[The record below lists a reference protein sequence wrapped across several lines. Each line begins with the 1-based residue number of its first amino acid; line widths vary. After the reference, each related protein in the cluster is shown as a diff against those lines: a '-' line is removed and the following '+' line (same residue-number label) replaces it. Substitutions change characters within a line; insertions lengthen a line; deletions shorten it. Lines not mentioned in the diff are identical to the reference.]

1 MNIVHVNFDIFL
13 FFRILCICILRTNC
27 KDWCEEN
34 SERYKNQT
42 KVFCLFFFF
51 FFIFIKLFSSHD
63 KYIRYLIEI
72 TKVWKVNQN
81 QTKPLISGRP
91 VNLKTPSLGRKKFE
105 FYGDLVYEFRKI
117 IGKNDFPNHF
127 KKISSL

>member
-13 FFRILCICILRTNC
+13 FFRILCIKIKL
-27 KDWCEEN
+27 KFFV
-34 SERYKNQT
+34 Y
-42 KVFCLFFFF
+42 LFFLVFV
-51 FFIFIKLFSSHD
+51 FIKLFSSHD

-91 VNLKTPSLGRKKFE
+91 VNLKTPSLGRKEFE